1 MRFISYMTSLRM
13 GLKTCC
19 CYYLNVHDL
28 IVWTDAA
35 AKSSVKTFWLETFA
49 IPRTISFPNFSISWL
64 LTIDVNDAQ
73 CETQNQ
79 FHFPKPVWKGMVK
92 TATYKVTDL
101 LYVQI
106 AIQIFIYD
114 LQEQF
119 PREEA
124 IVCTSKEARCPYLL
138 NWQCFTDHT
147 WWLQTNLLVQWL
159 YVLLYCH
166 KEILWMNTFL
176 TFSNTFQ
183 ACLGRD
189 VVFYIFQ
196 QMPTLYHNPW
206 MHERMTMLLILDPM
220 T

>member
-1 MRFISYMTSLRM
+1 MPTLRM
-13 GLKTCC
+13 GLKSCC
-19 CYYLNVHDL
+19 CYHLNVHDL

-147 WWLQTNLLVQWL
+147 WWLQTILVQWL

-166 KEILWMNTFL
+166 KEILWMNTSL
-176 TFSNTFQ
+176 KFSNT
-183 ACLGRD
+183 
-189 VVFYIFQ
+189 FQ

-206 MHERMTMLLILDPM
+206 MHERMTMFWSWTQM

>member
-1 MRFISYMTSLRM
+1 MPTLRM
-13 GLKTCC
+13 GLKSCC
-19 CYYLNVHDL
+19 CYHLNVHDL
-28 IVWTDAA
+28 IVWTVAA

-49 IPRTISFPNFSISWL
+49 IPRTISYPNFSISWHNA
-64 LTIDVNDAQ
+64 TIDVNDAQ

-106 AIQIFIYD
+106 ALQIFIYD

-119 PREEA
+119 PREGA
-124 IVCTSKEARCPYLL
+124 IIHVCTSKEARFPNLF

-147 WWLQTNLLVQWL
+147 WWLQTNILDQWL
-159 YVLLYCH
+159 CFVILSQGHLMNEYFFEVFKHIPGLPRPQCCVLYFPT
-166 KEILWMNTFL
+166 NTDTVSQPL
-176 TFSNTFQ
+176 N
-183 ACLGRD
+183 AWEND
-189 VVFYIFQ
+189 NV
-196 QMPTLYHNPW
+196 
-206 MHERMTMLLILDPM
+206 LILDPM